1 MQSDLGEVAGIGQ
14 PGAPPA
20 WVALAGPSGAGK
32 DTLLAAARAELSG
45 DPRFHFARRSVT
57 RPPTPGGEAHEPL
70 TQAAFEA
77 ALEAG
82 EFLLHWRAHGLGYGI
97 RHAEA
102 PGGCVVVLSLSR
114 AVLQEAAALRPL
126 TVIEVTAP
134 PALLAARLAGR
145 GREGAAA
152 IAARLAREVP
162 LPPALDVRR
171 VVNDGTVEAG
181 TARLRSALEAVAA
194 ACLPPCAGGGIRP

>member
-1 MQSDLGEVAGIGQ
+1 MLCDLGEVAGFGQ
-14 PGAPPA
+14 PGGPRP

-32 DTLLAAARAELSG
+32 DTLLAAAQAELAG

-57 RPPTPGGEAHEPL
+57 RLPTPGGEAHEPL
-70 TQAAFEA
+70 TPAAFEA
-77 ALEAG
+77 ELAAG
-82 EFLLHWRAHGLGYGI
+82 QFLLHWRAHGLGYGI

-114 AVLQEAAALRPL
+114 AVLLEAAALRPL

-145 GREGAAA
+145 GREDAAA

-194 ACLPPCAGGGIRP
+194 ACLPGGIRP

>member
-1 MQSDLGEVAGIGQ
+1 MPSDLGAIAGIGQ
-14 PGAPPA
+14 PGGTTP

-32 DTLLAAARAELSG
+32 DTLLDAVRAELAG
-45 DPRFHFARRSVT
+45 DPRFHFARRSIT

-70 TQAAFEA
+70 THEGFEA
-77 ALEAG
+77 ALAAG

-102 PGGCVVVLSLSR
+102 PAACVVVLSVSR
-114 AVLQEAAALRPL
+114 AVLLQAAALRPL

-134 PALLAARLAGR
+134 PALLAARLEGR
-145 GREGAAA
+145 GREDAAA

-162 LPPALDVRR
+162 LPEGLDMLR
-171 VVNDGTVEAG
+171 VINDGPVEQGA
-181 TARLRSALEAVAA
+181 ARLRSALEAVAA
-194 ACLPPCAGGGIRP
+194 ACLPSCVGGGFRP